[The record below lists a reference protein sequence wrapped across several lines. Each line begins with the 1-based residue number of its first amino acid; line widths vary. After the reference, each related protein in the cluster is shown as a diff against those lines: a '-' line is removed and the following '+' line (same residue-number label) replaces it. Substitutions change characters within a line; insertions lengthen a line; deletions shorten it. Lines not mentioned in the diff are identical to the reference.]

1 MQRDLLPII
10 EGSVVSTKYGNV
22 ATDHILFICSG
33 AFHSCKPSD
42 MLAELQGRLPI
53 RVELQGLT
61 CARARP
67 PAPPAAAPP
76 CPPRQ
81 PRRAVAPGWHRG
93 ARRARQEGGLHPHPD
108 RARKY

>member
-1 MQRDLLPII
+1 VQRDLLPII

-61 CARARP
+61 CAPAAFQISLPPRPRPRPVHGGRAR
-67 PAPPAAAPP
+67 ALAL
-76 CPPRQ
+76 
-81 PRRAVAPGWHRG
+81 GWHRG
-93 ARRARQEGGLHPHPD
+93 APRAQEGGLHPHPD
-108 RARKY
+108 